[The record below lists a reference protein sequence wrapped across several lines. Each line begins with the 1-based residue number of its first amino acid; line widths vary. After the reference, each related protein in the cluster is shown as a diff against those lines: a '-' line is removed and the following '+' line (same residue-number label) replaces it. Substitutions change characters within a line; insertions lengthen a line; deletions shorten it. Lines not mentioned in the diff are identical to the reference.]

1 MKITPLEIRQKNF
14 ERTMRGYDKD
24 EVTAF
29 LVTLSQEWERLIDE
43 TKELRIKYESSER
56 EVSKLREVESSL
68 YKTLK
73 TAEDT
78 GANLID
84 QAQKTAELHL
94 RESQLK
100 ADALLSEAKER
111 AKNTMDEAEQSAKDI
126 IEDMEGRLMDLV
138 QDYKNLEMQ
147 RNNLLAD
154 LKRISS
160 ESLDRAERMKK
171 TDDFNPDQYLNRARK
186 DLKKIVYPNSEPAPI
201 KQPELPKVEAPQVE
215 VQKTEVAP
223 EPAPAE
229 AKTIQPVQPEPQPAV
244 ARSFFDDIA

>member
-84 QAQKTAELHL
+84 QASKTAELHL

-100 ADALLSEAKER
+100 ADALLNEAKER
-111 AKNTMDEAEQSAKDI
+111 AKNTMDEAEQSAKEI
-126 IEDMEGRLMDLV
+126 IEDMEQRLMDLV

-147 RNNLLAD
+147 RNNLVAD
-154 LKRISS
+154 IKRISS
-160 ESLDRAERMKK
+160 EALDRADRVKK
-171 TDDFNPDQYLNRARK
+171 TDDFNPDQYLSRARK
-186 DLKKIVYPNSEPAPI
+186 ELKKIIYPNSEPVNM
-201 KQPELPKVEAPQVE
+201 KQPEAPKAEAPKVE
-215 VQKTEVAP
+215 P
-223 EPAPAE
+223 EPAPAPVPVE
-229 AKTIQPVQPEPQPAV
+229 TKKTVVTEPQPAV

>member
-84 QAQKTAELHL
+84 QASKTADLHL
-94 RESQLK
+94 RESQFR
-100 ADALLSEAKER
+100 ADAIMNEAKEK
-111 AKNTMDEAEQSAKDI
+111 AKNTLEEAEMSSKEI
-126 IEDMEGRLMDLV
+126 IEDMEQRLMDLV

-160 ESLDRAERMKK
+160 ESLDRADRVKK
-171 TDDFNPDQYLNRARK
+171 TDDFNPDQYLSRARK
-186 DLKKIVYPNSEPAPI
+186 ELKKIVYPNSEPVNM
-201 KQPELPKVEAPQVE
+201 KQPEAPKMEAPKVEPE
-215 VQKTEVAP
+215 S
-223 EPAPAE
+223 EPAPVPVE
-229 AKTIQPVQPEPQPAV
+229 AKKPLATESQPAV

>member
-43 TKELRIKYESSER
+43 TKELRIKYEASER

-100 ADALLSEAKER
+100 ADSLLNEAKER
-111 AKNTMDEAEQSAKDI
+111 AKNTMDEAEQSAKEV
-126 IEDMEGRLMDLV
+126 IEDMEQRLMDLV

-147 RNNLLAD
+147 RTNLLAD
-154 LKRISS
+154 LKRIST
-160 ESLDRAERMKK
+160 ESLDRAERVKK
-171 TDDFNPDQYLNRARK
+171 TEDFNPDQYLNRARK
-186 DLKKIVYPNSEPAPI
+186 ELKKIIYPNMETV
-201 KQPELPKVEAPQVE
+201 KQPEPIKVEAPKAEAPKVE
-215 VQKTEVAP
+215 EPKP
-223 EPAPAE
+223 EPAPV
-229 AKTIQPVQPEPQPAV
+229 PVETVKSAQPEPQPVV